1 MTEQDPKGELDPRF
15 SSSEAVA
22 TTWKEARS
30 QLETAEVFFLSTV
43 RPDGRPHVTPLIS
56 VWLDE
61 APWFVTGPTERK
73 AMNLDSNPHCV
84 LTTGCNDL
92 NMGLDVIVEGEAVG
106 VTDEVTLQRVADAF
120 TAKYP
125 DPFKFTIDEFQG
137 GGGGALV
144 FRIEPSRAFAFH
156 HMPVSSQTRWEFPGK
171 R

>member
-1 MTEQDPKGELDPRF
+1 MAEQDTKGVLDSRF
-15 SSSEAVA
+15 SSPEAVA
-22 TTWKEARS
+22 TKWAEARR

-56 VWLDE
+56 VWLEE

-84 LTTGCNDL
+84 LTTGCNEL
-92 NMGLDVIVEGEAVG
+92 NKGLDVIVEGEAVG
-106 VTDEVTLQRVADAF
+106 VTDEVTLRRVADAF

-125 DPFKFTIDEFQG
+125 DPFKFRIDEFQG
-137 GGGGALV
+137 GGGEALV
-144 FRIEPSRAFAFH
+144 FRIGPSRAFAFRH
-156 HMPVSSQTRWEFPGK
+156 LPVSSQTRWEFPGE